1 MTIKIKR
8 IFSACLWSVCLIGS
22 AGAAPS
28 DCIASAS
35 DGTTNCSAP
44 RISKVEYGYCST
56 TTLIVAEVM
65 EEKCYKATIGAGNKI
80 ESEDQLSSF
89 LGCIMALGPEHPPAP
104 PALSW
109 MPVGS
114 SEYSYNCGTMTAT
127 AAFGG
132 VEMSGYGVI
141 NGYGYGGLFINRRRV
156 AECAQ
161 GFGSVYGADGKLSHC
176 TRPTAHTCER
186 VGDPMSIATG
196 EQTYS
201 ETDFVAA
208 GLFPLEFKR
217 SYTNLGFYSPV
228 AAGSPVTA
236 GFGNTWRHSYDRR
249 IFFENSNFVVA
260 SALRPSGLV
269 KHFRTNGNEVLNQD
283 GAGDRLT
290 ATTDSSGKKN
300 GWLYIDA
307 SGVTETYDAQGRL
320 LRITARNGQS
330 QTLTYSNAQTPTSIA
345 PVADLLTSVTDQ
357 FGRQLKFTY
366 NGKSRLATMT
376 TPRGQVYSYEFDAL
390 ENLRKV
396 TFPDGKEKTYFYN
409 DNTAFA
415 SNGGPYG
422 LTGVV
427 DENGIRVSNFS
438 YRDGYWNTP
447 DITEEAG
454 GVGRYARTNSGNIVM
469 ITDPLGTQRNYEIST
484 ILGVQRVT
492 AQSQP
497 GGAGCAAASQNATFD
512 NNGNVKTR
520 TDFNGSVTSYQFDPT
535 RNLEIRRI
543 EAFGTAQARTINTE
557 WHPTF
562 RLAKRIAE
570 PLLITAM
577 THDGAGNV
585 LTRTLQPTSDA
596 NGSQGFAA
604 VPVGAARVWKYAYN
618 AVGQILTV
626 TGPRTDV
633 ADLTTTTYDAAS
645 GNVRTVT
652 NPGGQVTTYNEFDAD
667 GRATMLTDPNGTV
680 TTLTYAPRGWLQSA
694 VVKEAGSAAMQTT
707 SYTYD
712 NAGQLKTAT
721 SPAGETLTF
730 DYDAAHRLVEI
741 KDSLNNKISYRLD
754 KMGNRTAETV
764 SDPTGALALS
774 VSRSFDNLNRLQ
786 NVTGATQ

>member
-1 MTIKIKR
+1 MSIKIKK
-8 IFSACLWSVCLIGS
+8 ILSACLWSTCLIGS

-44 RISKVEYGYCST
+44 RISQLEYGYCST
-56 TTLIVAEVM
+56 TTLIVAEAM

-80 ESEDQLSSF
+80 DSEDQLSSF

-109 MPVGS
+109 RPIGS
-114 SEYSYNCGTMTAT
+114 SEYSYNCGAMNAT

-141 NGYGYGGLFINRRRV
+141 NGYAYGGLFIKRSRV

-161 GFGSVYGADGKLSHC
+161 GFGSLNGTDGKLSHC
-176 TRPTAHTCER
+176 TRPTTNTCEH
-186 VGDPMSIATG
+186 VGDPMSIASG

-201 ETDFVAA
+201 ETDFSAA

-228 AAGSPVTA
+228 VAGAPVSA

-269 KHFRTNGNEVLNQD
+269 KHFRTNGKEVLNQD

-300 GWLYIDA
+300 GWLYNEA
-307 SGVTETYDAQGRL
+307 GGVTETYDAQGRL

-330 QTLTYSNAQTPTSIA
+330 QTLTFSNTQTPTSIA
-345 PVADLLTSVTDQ
+345 PAAGLLTSVADQ

-366 NGKSRLATMT
+366 NSKSRLATMT

-396 TFPDGKEKTYFYN
+396 TYPDGKVKTYFYN
-409 DNTAFA
+409 DNAAFA

-427 DENGIRVSNFS
+427 DENGVRVSNFS

-454 GVGRYARTNSGNIVM
+454 GVGRYARTNSGNIVT

-484 ILGVQRVT
+484 IHGVQRVT
-492 AQSQP
+492 SQSQP
-497 GGAGCAAASQNATFD
+497 GGAGCVAASQKATFD
-512 NNGNVKTR
+512 INGNVKTR
-520 TDFNGSVTSYQFDPT
+520 TDFNGSVTSYQFDLA
-535 RNLEIRRI
+535 RNLETQRI
-543 EAFGTAQARTINTE
+543 EAFGTAQARIINTE
-557 WHPTF
+557 WHPTY
-562 RLAKRIAE
+562 RLVKRIAE
-570 PLLITAM
+570 PLLITTM

-585 LTRTLQPTSDA
+585 LTRILQPTSDA
-596 NGSQGFAA
+596 NGSQGFTAIPA
-604 VPVGAARVWKYAYN
+604 GSARVWGYTYN
-618 AVGQILTV
+618 AVGQVLTL
-626 TGPRTDV
+626 TGPRKDLADV
-633 ADLTTTTYDAAS
+633 TTTAYDAAS

-652 NPGGQVTTYNEFDAD
+652 NSAGQVTTFNEFDAD
-667 GRATMLTDPNGTV
+667 GRATMFTDPNGTV
-680 TTLTYAPRGWLQSA
+680 TTLKHAPRGWLLSA
-694 VVKEAGSAAMQTT
+694 ATKEAGSANVQTT
-707 SYTYD
+707 NYTYD
-712 NAGQLKTAT
+712 NAGQLKTVT

-730 DYDAAHRLVEI
+730 GYDGAHRLVDI
-741 KDSLNNKISYRLD
+741 KDGLNNKISYILD
-754 KMGNRTAETV
+754 KMGNRTTETV
-764 SDPTGALALS
+764 SDPTGALSPS
-774 VSRSFDNLNRLQ
+774 VSRTFDALNRLQ
-786 NVTGATQ
+786 DATGATQ